1 MAELIYYRQQFYI
14 RPLYL
19 SINTDRC
26 SLARSLSLL
35 SAFIWPRSSRNTL
48 LLSPAFMSQTL
59 SGQGVILLHV
69 SVCGHTP
76 LADSVEQL
84 SCRQVTLAAGVLT
97 VGVDTA
103 AAGVL

>member
-1 MAELIYYRQQFYI
+1 
-14 RPLYL
+14 
-19 SINTDRC
+19 
-26 SLARSLSLL
+26 
-35 SAFIWPRSSRNTL
+35 
-48 LLSPAFMSQTL
+48 MSQAL
-59 SGQGVILLHV
+59 SGQGVILLQV
-69 SVCGHTP
+69 YVCGHTP